1 MFRKKRHKKY
11 LASSS
16 PNHEVSR
23 LDTPSPNPEKSSEK
37 GADTT
42 EKAPLDKTNLKVG
55 STQEVSEKST
65 ETEKAFTQDNH
76 SKSSSS
82 LESLY
87 SKVDSPRDISSTEP
101 SRDIE
106 NALIPNGN
114 VESEANQSSVP
125 LIQNPKS
132 SSSKTSWKGF
142 KRSLSKLSDDGPK
155 PVHTEARVSS
165 ADFNVAVVTYKR
177 STSQDYTKID
187 VHDHED
193 EVDHSALYTDISTS
207 WATSFWTQFSVL
219 LVRTFKQSKPDILSK
234 LNFVQVRRDSCTQR
248 N

>member
-1 MFRKKRHKKY
+1 MFRKRRHKKY

-23 LDTPSPNPEKSSEK
+23 LDTPSPNPEKSSGK
-37 GADTT
+37 DADTT
-42 EKAPLDKTNLKVG
+42 EKAPLDNTKLKVG
-55 STQEVSEKST
+55 STPDVSEKSP
-65 ETEKAFTQDNH
+65 ETEQASKQRKH
-76 SKSSSS
+76 SNSSSS
-82 LESLY
+82 SESLN
-87 SKVDSPRDISSTEP
+87 SNVDSPRDIGSTEP
-101 SRDIE
+101 SHDIE
-106 NALIPNGN
+106 NDVIPNGN

-125 LIQNPKS
+125 LILSPKS
-132 SSSKTSWKGF
+132 SPSKTSWRGF

-155 PVHTEARVSS
+155 PLHTEARLSS
-165 ADFNVAVVTYKR
+165 ADFNVAVVTYQR

-187 VHDHED
+187 VHDHDD

-234 LNFVQVRRDSCTQR
+234 LNFVQVRRDSCTQ
-248 N
+248 

>member
-1 MFRKKRHKKY
+1 M
-11 LASSS
+11 
-16 PNHEVSR
+16 
-23 LDTPSPNPEKSSEK
+23 DKS
-37 GADTT
+37 
-42 EKAPLDKTNLKVG
+42 NLKVG
-55 STQEVSEKST
+55 STPDVPEKST
-65 ETEKAFTQDNH
+65 ETEQAITQDNH

-82 LESLY
+82 SESLY
-87 SKVDSPRDISSTEP
+87 YKVDSPRDISSTEP

-125 LIQNPKS
+125 LIQNPKA

-177 STSQDYTKID
+177 STSQDYAKID
-187 VHDHED
+187 VHDHDD

>member
-37 GADTT
+37 DADTA

-82 LESLY
+82 SESLY

-155 PVHTEARVSS
+155 PLHTEARLSS
-165 ADFNVAVVTYKR
+165 ADFNVAVVTYH
-177 STSQDYTKID
+177 YI
-187 VHDHED
+187 HP
-193 EVDHSALYTDISTS
+193 L
-207 WATSFWTQFSVL
+207 
-219 LVRTFKQSKPDILSK
+219 
-234 LNFVQVRRDSCTQR
+234 
-248 N
+248 